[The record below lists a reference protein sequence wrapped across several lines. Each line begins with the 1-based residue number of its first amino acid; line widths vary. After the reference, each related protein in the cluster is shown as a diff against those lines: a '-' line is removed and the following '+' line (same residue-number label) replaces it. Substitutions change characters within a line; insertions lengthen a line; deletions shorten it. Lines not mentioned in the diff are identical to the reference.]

1 MERVGGSPPLSG
13 AAPPPVFVVTLL
25 DTRNAIWTMKFSCD
39 RKYLATGG
47 EDGVVNIWK
56 VRKVTK
62 EEWNENMDARIFE
75 DQPVRSY
82 SGHTVSIGAVY
93 HDVVAYCGFCMV
105 QERIPP
111 LRLSRL

>member
-1 MERVGGSPPLSG
+1 M
-13 AAPPPVFVVTLL
+13 
-25 DTRNAIWTMKFSCD
+25 
-39 RKYLATGG
+39 ATGG

-62 EEWNENMDARIFE
+62 EEWKENMDVRIFE

-82 SGHTVSIGAVY
+82 TGHTVSV
-93 HDVVAYCGFCMV
+93 HSPRHRVVSHCRFRVV

-111 LRLSRL
+111 LRLARLHRAPMAPGLRQLSVHLQAQVFPSFEPHI